1 MSETKPQ
8 RNILRSVGAVVAGLL
23 VVIIITT
30 ATDALLHA
38 TGIFPPWG
46 QPMSD
51 SLFLLA
57 FAYRIVYGIVGG
69 YITAR
74 LAPDKPVKHAVVLGA
89 IGFVLSLA
97 GAAATWN
104 RGPEFGPKWYPLAL
118 IVIAI
123 PTAWLGGAPGGNAF
137 AAANQG
143 CLSPTWC
150 PYSCQFV
157 YRLEPPTP

>member
-23 VVIIITT
+23 VVVIITI
-30 ATDALLHA
+30 ATDELLHA
-38 TGIFPPWG
+38 TGIFPPWR

-74 LAPDKPVKHAVVLGA
+74 LAPNQPVKHALLLGVV
-89 IGFVLSLA
+89 GFVLSLV
-97 GAAATWN
+97 GAVATWN
-104 RGPEFGPKWYPLAL
+104 RGPEFGPKWYSLAL

-123 PTAWLGGAPGGNAF
+123 PTAWLGGKLVSRP
-137 AAANQG
+137 
-143 CLSPTWC
+143 
-150 PYSCQFV
+150 
-157 YRLEPPTP
+157 R

>member
-1 MSETKPQ
+1 MTKPQ
-8 RNILRSVGAVVAGLL
+8 RSILRSVGAVVAGLL
-23 VVIIITT
+23 FVIIITT
-30 ATDALLHA
+30 ATDAVMHA

-57 FAYRIVYGIVGG
+57 FAYRIVYGVAGG
-69 YITAR
+69 YLTAL
-74 LAPDKPVKHAVVLGA
+74 LAPGKPLKHALVLGV
-89 IGFVLSLA
+89 IGFVLSVA

-123 PTAWLGGAPGGNAF
+123 PTAWLGGKLVSG
-137 AAANQG
+137 
-143 CLSPTWC
+143 
-150 PYSCQFV
+150 
-157 YRLEPPTP
+157 RER

>member
-1 MSETKPQ
+1 MTKPQ
-8 RNILRSVGAVVAGLL
+8 RSIFRSVGAVLAGLL
-23 VVIIITT
+23 FVIIITT
-30 ATDALLHA
+30 ATDAVLHA

-51 SLFLLA
+51 SLFVLA
-57 FAYRIVYGIVGG
+57 LAYRIVYGIAGG

-74 LAPDKPVKHAVVLGA
+74 LAPGNPIKHALVLGV

-123 PTAWLGGAPGGNAF
+123 PTAWLGGKLVSG
-137 AAANQG
+137 
-143 CLSPTWC
+143 S
-150 PYSCQFV
+150 
-157 YRLEPPTP
+157 R

>member
-8 RNILRSVGAVVAGLL
+8 RRILRSVGAVVAGLL
-23 VVIIITT
+23 FVIIITT
-30 ATDALLHA
+30 ATDAVLHA

-51 SLFLLA
+51 SLFILA
-57 FAYRIVYGIVGG
+57 FAYRIVCGIAGG

-74 LAPDKPVKHAVVLGA
+74 LALYQPVKHAIVLGA

-123 PTAWLGGAPGGNAF
+123 PTAWLGGK
-137 AAANQG
+137 
-143 CLSPTWC
+143 L
-150 PYSCQFV
+150 V
-157 YRLEPPTP
+157 RK

>member
-8 RNILRSVGAVVAGLL
+8 RNILRSAGAVVAGLL
-23 VVIIITT
+23 AVIIITT

-74 LAPDKPVKHAVVLGA
+74 LAPNKPVNHALLLGV
-89 IGFVLSLA
+89 IGFVLSLG

-123 PTAWLGGAPGGNAF
+123 PTAWLGGK
-137 AAANQG
+137 
-143 CLSPTWC
+143 L
-150 PYSCQFV
+150 V
-157 YRLEPPTP
+157 KR

>member
-1 MSETKPQ
+1 MTKPQ
-8 RNILRSVGAVVAGLL
+8 RSILRSVGAVLAGLL
-23 VVIIITT
+23 FVIIITT

-38 TGIFPPWG
+38 IRIFPPWG

-51 SLFLLA
+51 SLFVLA

-74 LAPDKPVKHAVVLGA
+74 LAPDKPVKHAILLGV

-97 GAAATWN
+97 GALATWN

-123 PTAWLGGAPGGNAF
+123 PTAWLGGK
-137 AAANQG
+137 
-143 CLSPTWC
+143 LVSTR
-150 PYSCQFV
+150 S
-157 YRLEPPTP
+157 

>member
-1 MSETKPQ
+1 MTKPQ
-8 RNILRSVGAVVAGLL
+8 RSILRSVGAVLAGLL
-23 VVIIITT
+23 FVIIITT

-46 QPMSD
+46 KPMSD

-74 LAPDKPVKHAVVLGA
+74 LAPNQPVKRALLLGVV
-89 IGFVLSLA
+89 GFVLSLA
-97 GAAATWN
+97 GAVATWN
-104 RGPEFGPKWYPLAL
+104 RGPEFGPKWYSVAL

-123 PTAWLGGAPGGNAF
+123 PTAWLGGK
-137 AAANQG
+137 
-143 CLSPTWC
+143 LKS
-150 PYSCQFV
+150 
-157 YRLEPPTP
+157 

>member
-1 MSETKPQ
+1 MSEAKPQ

-57 FAYRIVYGIVGG
+57 FAYRIVYGIAGG

-74 LAPDKPVKHAVVLGA
+74 LAPGKPVKHAVLLGVV
-89 IGFVLSLA
+89 GFVLSLG
-97 GAAATWN
+97 GAAATWD

-123 PTAWLGGAPGGNAF
+123 PTAWLGGK
-137 AAANQG
+137 
-143 CLSPTWC
+143 L
-150 PYSCQFV
+150 V
-157 YRLEPPTP
+157 KR

>member
-8 RNILRSVGAVVAGLL
+8 RNILRSAGAVVAGLL

-46 QPMSD
+46 KPMSD
-51 SLFLLA
+51 ALFLLA

-69 YITAR
+69 YITGR
-74 LAPDKPVKHAVVLGA
+74 LAPDKPVKQAVVLGA

-123 PTAWLGGAPGGNAF
+123 PTAWLGGK
-137 AAANQG
+137 
-143 CLSPTWC
+143 LVSSP
-150 PYSCQFV
+150 
-157 YRLEPPTP
+157 R

>member
-1 MSETKPQ
+1 MRETKPQ

-30 ATDALLHA
+30 ATDELLHA
-38 TGIFPPWG
+38 TGIFPPWR

-69 YITAR
+69 YVTAR
-74 LAPDKPVKHAVVLGA
+74 LAPNQPVKHALLLGVV
-89 IGFVLSLA
+89 GFVLSLG
-97 GAAATWN
+97 GAVATWN

-123 PTAWLGGAPGGNAF
+123 PTAWLGGKLVSRP
-137 AAANQG
+137 
-143 CLSPTWC
+143 
-150 PYSCQFV
+150 
-157 YRLEPPTP
+157 R

>member
-1 MSETKPQ
+1 MSEAKPQ

-74 LAPDKPVKHAVVLGA
+74 LAPDKPVEHAVVLGA
-89 IGFVLSLA
+89 LGFVLSLA
-97 GAAATWN
+97 GTAATWN
-104 RGPEFGPKWYPLAL
+104 RGPEFGPKWYPLVLVAMAL
-118 IVIAI
+118 PCSLI
-123 PTAWLGGAPGGNAF
+123 GGLIREK
-137 AAANQG
+137 Q
-143 CLSPTWC
+143 LRSR
-150 PYSCQFV
+150 V
-157 YRLEPPTP
+157 

>member
-1 MSETKPQ
+1 MTKPQ
-8 RNILRSVGAVVAGLL
+8 RSILRSVGAVLAGLL

-30 ATDALLHA
+30 ATDAIMHV

-51 SLFLLA
+51 SLFVLA
-57 FAYRIVYGIVGG
+57 FAYRIVYGIAGG

-74 LAPDKPVKHAVVLGA
+74 LAPNKPVEHAVLLGA
-89 IGFVLSLA
+89 VGLVLSLA

-123 PTAWLGGAPGGNAF
+123 PTAWLGGK
-137 AAANQG
+137 
-143 CLSPTWC
+143 LKS
-150 PYSCQFV
+150 
-157 YRLEPPTP
+157 

>member
-1 MSETKPQ
+1 MTKPQ
-8 RNILRSVGAVVAGLL
+8 RSILRSVGAVLAGLL

-30 ATDALLHA
+30 ATDAIMHV

-51 SLFLLA
+51 SLFVLA
-57 FAYRIVYGIVGG
+57 FAYRIGYGIAGG
-69 YITAR
+69 YITTR
-74 LAPDKPVKHAVVLGA
+74 LAPNKPVEPAVLLGA
-89 IGFVLSLA
+89 VGLVLSLA

-123 PTAWLGGAPGGNAF
+123 PTAWLGGKLVSGRG
-137 AAANQG
+137 
-143 CLSPTWC
+143 
-150 PYSCQFV
+150 
-157 YRLEPPTP
+157 R

>member
-1 MSETKPQ
+1 MTKPQ

-23 VVIIITT
+23 FVIIITT

-69 YITAR
+69 YITAW

-123 PTAWLGGAPGGNAF
+123 PTAWLGGK
-137 AAANQG
+137 
-143 CLSPTWC
+143 LKS
-150 PYSCQFV
+150 
-157 YRLEPPTP
+157 

>member
-1 MSETKPQ
+1 MTKPQ
-8 RNILRSVGAVVAGLL
+8 RNILRSAGAVLAGLL

-51 SLFLLA
+51 SLFVLA

-74 LAPDKPVKHAVVLGA
+74 LAPNKPVQHALLLGVV
-89 IGFVLSLA
+89 GFVLSLA
-97 GAAATWN
+97 GAVATWN

-123 PTAWLGGAPGGNAF
+123 PTAWLGGK
-137 AAANQG
+137 
-143 CLSPTWC
+143 LKS
-150 PYSCQFV
+150 
-157 YRLEPPTP
+157 

>member
-1 MSETKPQ
+1 MTKPQ

-74 LAPDKPVKHAVVLGA
+74 LAPDKPVMHAVVLGA

-123 PTAWLGGAPGGNAF
+123 PTAWLGGK
-137 AAANQG
+137 
-143 CLSPTWC
+143 LKS
-150 PYSCQFV
+150 
-157 YRLEPPTP
+157 